1 MVLALRSTFLILAC
15 GFSSLSLLAQPPE
28 KHDPLT
34 GPQIEQ
40 IREAG
45 VYPDERV
52 KLYTRFIEE
61 HADSIKSLAIRAQS
75 AARAQRLDSELQDFT
90 SLMDELASNLDT
102 YSDRKADIRKSL
114 KPLTEATQHWM
125 AMLHALPDEQG
136 YDLSLKEA
144 IESGGDLTDQA
155 KEMLADQTKYFEEH
169 KDQRGQDRYEPQ

>member
-1 MVLALRSTFLILAC
+1 MMRAFRSTLPVFAC
-15 GFSSLSLLAQPPE
+15 GFLSLSLLGQPPE

-45 VYPDERV
+45 IYPDERV
-52 KLYTRFIEE
+52 KLYTKFINE
-61 HADSIKSLAIRAQS
+61 HADTIKSLSNRAQS
-75 AARAQRLDSELQDFT
+75 AARAHRLDSELQDFT

-102 YSDRKADIRKSL
+102 YSERKADIRKSL
-114 KPLTEATQHWM
+114 KPLTEATQRWM
-125 AMLHALPDEQG
+125 AMLHSLPDEQG

-144 IESGGDLTDQA
+144 IESGGDLTDEA
-155 KEMLADQTKYFEEH
+155 KEMFADQTKYFEEH